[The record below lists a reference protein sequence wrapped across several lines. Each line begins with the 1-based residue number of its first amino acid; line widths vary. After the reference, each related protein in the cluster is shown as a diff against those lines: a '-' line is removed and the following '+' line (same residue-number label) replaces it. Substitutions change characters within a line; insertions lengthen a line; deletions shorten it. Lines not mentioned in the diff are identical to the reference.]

1 MSAEGD
7 DDPDDDGDDD
17 REDNV
22 GDDGGEDEDEDDDE
36 DDDDDKV
43 DRNVSLAVV
52 AVLAVLVT
60 VAVASVDRGGRRL
73 LGWRRAG
80 RRCRRS
86 RLPSPMVSSKRAPSS
101 RAHQQFSCEQY
112 QNSMPPRCARA
123 VSFSFGP
130 LSLFLWGPPLP
141 LLHRKKISFSNKKKD
156 APVGAWRSF
165 WCALSIF
172 FRVAVR
178 ALRQRPRALTRR
190 AIVDLGTAAA
200 RHAQTRSTNRHSVD
214 KKKFPVVGRGC
225 VPSRSPLKRKES
237 RVCALANFF
246 YSHDNST
253 HARQAY
259 HDFSS
264 LFFSLTTAATP
275 TDRACFTL
283 LRRLFFSART
293 HLEQKAKEKEHGN
306 RPTDGLFRKKK
317 ERKEQKRKRQP
328 KGKRT
333 VGLGT

>member
-141 LLHRKKISFSNKKKD
+141 LLHRKKIF
-156 APVGAWRSF
+156 
-165 WCALSIF
+165 
-172 FRVAVR
+172 
-178 ALRQRPRALTRR
+178 
-190 AIVDLGTAAA
+190 
-200 RHAQTRSTNRHSVD
+200 
-214 KKKFPVVGRGC
+214 
-225 VPSRSPLKRKES
+225 
-237 RVCALANFF
+237 
-246 YSHDNST
+246 
-253 HARQAY
+253 
-259 HDFSS
+259 
-264 LFFSLTTAATP
+264 LF
-275 TDRACFTL
+275 
-283 LRRLFFSART
+283 
-293 HLEQKAKEKEHGN
+293 K
-306 RPTDGLFRKKK
+306 
-317 ERKEQKRKRQP
+317 
-328 KGKRT
+328 
-333 VGLGT
+333 